1 MRAAGRVEAKR
12 APDASGQNQNRSRW
26 FSLASIRRSAV
37 ERVFLDPVEA
47 AADQQELAAVD
58 KVQLQ
63 MQFLA
68 VEAAVEQQAVRRRTL
83 VSRIGLPL

>member
-1 MRAAGRVEAKR
+1 
-12 APDASGQNQNRSRW
+12 
-26 FSLASIRRSAV
+26 
-37 ERVFLDPVEA
+37 VEA

-63 MQFLA
+63 MPFLA
-68 VEAAVEQQAVRRRTL
+68 VEGAVKQQAVRRRTL